1 MSINKSNILIIDDE
15 EKLRSLLARILD
27 LEGYQ
32 IMEASNAKSAWRIL
46 ENTDIQLV
54 ISDVKLPDAN
64 GVELS
69 KIIKDRFPLVEVIVL
84 TAYGTIADGVKAIKN
99 GAFDYITKG
108 DDNDKIIPLVSRA
121 TEKAVLQQ
129 RLFQLEQ
136 KINQSYSFDQI
147 LGNSKPLQA
156 AKDLSQKVAPTD
168 TTVLL
173 TGETGTGKEVFA
185 QAIHYASLR
194 KSGNFVAV
202 NCSAF
207 SKEILESELFGHKV
221 GAFTGAVKDKKGLVE
236 EANGGT
242 LFLDEIGEMNL
253 DLQAKLLR
261 FIETS
266 TFIKVGDVKTSKVS
280 VRIIAA
286 TNRDL
291 EKEAT
296 EGHFRLDLFYRL
308 SVFQIKL
315 PSLNERVKDIAIL
328 AKNFLQI
335 FALKTNKKI
344 VGISDD
350 FLEKLSNHQWKGN
363 IRELKNVIE
372 RAVIMADN
380 QTELTTDNLPF
391 DIQFSINN
399 TTQSNSL
406 FDLASVEKQHIQ
418 KILLLTKGNKT
429 ESSRLLGI
437 GLTTLYRKIEEYG
450 IS

>member
-1 MSINKSNILIIDDE
+1 MSHQKSNILIIDDE

-27 LEGYQ
+27 LEGHQ
-32 IMEASNAKSAWRIL
+32 VFEASNAKSALKIL

-64 GVELS
+64 GVELTAT
-69 KIIKDRFPLVEVIVL
+69 IKEKYPLVEIIVL
-84 TAYGTIADGVKAIKN
+84 TAYGTISDGVRAIKN

-121 TEKAVLQQ
+121 TEKASLQQ
-129 RLFQLEQ
+129 RLFALEK
-136 KINQSYSFDQI
+136 KINQDYSFDQI

-156 AKDLSQKVAPTD
+156 AKGLSQKVAPTD

-185 QAIHYASLR
+185 QAIHYASSQ

-207 SKEILESELFGHKV
+207 SKEILESELFGHKA
-221 GAFTGAVKDKKGLVE
+221 GSFTGATKDKKGLVE
-236 EANGGT
+236 EADGGT

-291 EKEAT
+291 EKESA

-315 PSLNERVKDIAIL
+315 PSLNERVKDIPIL
-328 AKNFLQI
+328 ANSFLQN
-335 FALKTNKKI
+335 FALKSNKKN
-344 VGISDD
+344 VEMSPE
-350 FLEKLSNHQWKGN
+350 FTEKLCNHHWKGN
-363 IRELKNVIE
+363 IRELKNVME
-372 RAVIMADN
+372 RAVILM
-380 QTELTTDNLPF
+380 THEELTVENLPL
-391 DIQFSINN
+391 DIQFEISHTINN
-399 TTQSNSL
+399 T
-406 FDLASVEKQHIQ
+406 FDLASIEKQHIQ
-418 KILLLTKGNKT
+418 KILLITKGNKT

-437 GLTTLYRKIEEYG
+437 GLTTLYRKIEEYN
-450 IS
+450 IA

>member
-1 MSINKSNILIIDDE
+1 MSHQKSNILIIDDE

-32 IMEASNAKSAWRIL
+32 IFEAPNAKSAFRIL
-46 ENTDIQLV
+46 ENADIQLV

-64 GVELS
+64 GVELTAT
-69 KIIKDRFPLVEVIVL
+69 IKEKFPLVEIIVL
-84 TAYGTIADGVKAIKN
+84 TAYGTISDGVRAIKN

-121 TEKAVLQQ
+121 TEKACLQQ
-129 RLFQLEQ
+129 RLFALEK
-136 KINQSYSFDQI
+136 KINQAYSFDQI

-156 AKDLSQKVAPTD
+156 AKELSQKVAPTD

-185 QAIHYASLR
+185 QAIHYASTR

-207 SKEILESELFGHKV
+207 SREILESELFGHKV
-221 GAFTGAVKDKKGLVE
+221 GSFTGATKDKKGLVE
-236 EANGGT
+236 EADGGT

-291 EKEAT
+291 EKESA

-315 PSLNERVKDIAIL
+315 PSLNERVKDIPIL
-328 AKNFLQI
+328 ANNFLRN

-344 VGISDD
+344 TGMSAEFI
-350 FLEKLSNHQWKGN
+350 EKLSNHHWKGN

-372 RAVIMADN
+372 RAVILVDN
-380 QTELTTDNLPF
+380 EQLTVENLPL
-391 DIQFSINN
+391 DIQFEINHN
-399 TTQSNSL
+399 NSNI

-418 KILLLTKGNKT
+418 KILLITKGNKT

-437 GLTTLYRKIEEYG
+437 GLTTLYRKIEEYN
-450 IS
+450 IA

>member
-1 MSINKSNILIIDDE
+1 MSNQKSNILIIDDE

-32 IMEASNAKSAWRIL
+32 IFEAPNAKSAFRIL
-46 ENTDIQLV
+46 ETTDIQLV

-64 GVELS
+64 GVELTAT
-69 KIIKDRFPLVEVIVL
+69 IKNKYPLVEIIVL
-84 TAYGTIADGVKAIKN
+84 TAYGTISDGVRAIKN

-121 TEKAVLQQ
+121 TEKASLQQ
-129 RLFQLEQ
+129 RLFALEK

-156 AKDLSQKVAPTD
+156 AKELSQKVAPTD

-185 QAIHYASLR
+185 QAIHYASTR
-194 KSGNFVAV
+194 KPGNFVAV

-207 SKEILESELFGHKV
+207 SKEILESELFGHKA
-221 GAFTGAVKDKKGLVE
+221 GSFTGATKDKKGLVE
-236 EANGGT
+236 EADGGT
-242 LFLDEIGEMNL
+242 LFLDEIGEMNH

-291 EKEAT
+291 EKESA

-315 PSLNERVKDIAIL
+315 PSLNERVKDIPIL
-328 AKNFLQI
+328 ANSFLQN
-335 FALKTNKKI
+335 FALKSNKKN
-344 VGISDD
+344 VEMSPE
-350 FLEKLSNHQWKGN
+350 FTEKLCNHRWKGN
-363 IRELKNVIE
+363 IRELKNVME
-372 RAVIMADN
+372 RAVILMDYE
-380 QTELTTDNLPF
+380 ELTVENLPL
-391 DIQFSINN
+391 DIQFEISHTINN
-399 TTQSNSL
+399 T
-406 FDLASVEKQHIQ
+406 FDLASIEKQHIQ
-418 KILLLTKGNKT
+418 KILLITKGNKT

-437 GLTTLYRKIEEYG
+437 GLTTLYRKIEEYN
-450 IS
+450 IA